1 MKSINILSFLL
12 LSTTLSLVAF
22 SHEFSISDNNGN
34 IVFPP
39 VLDMDGEFLK
49 IDEEYSILS
58 VLPGGGSVYLAD
70 IDNRTECPNDVVQ
83 DSSGEF
89 DHSTPVMFYTM
100 QLGSHFVYENQD
112 VSIKFSTSSS
122 TKSCFNETVWQ
133 AGDYI
138 LGPIHPPPRFVIT
151 GGTLGIPGPNT
162 LKNWFKIEKYET
174 ERPHSYKLRY
184 CPSKYMC
191 PTCHSDCA
199 DVGLYKYRGYTR
211 LALNNKPYPFG
222 FSKVNKNDA

>member
-39 VLDMDGEFLK
+39 VLDMEGHSLK
-49 IDEEYSILS
+49 INEEYSILS
-58 VLPGGGSVYLAD
+58 IPFGGGSVYLAD
-70 IDNRTECPNDVVQ
+70 IDNRTECPNGVVQ
-83 DSSGEF
+83 DRSGDF
-89 DHSTPVMFYTM
+89 DHSTPVLFYTM
-100 QLGSHFVYENQD
+100 DNFVFEDQD
-112 VSIKFSTSSS
+112 VSIMFSTSSS

-133 AGDYI
+133 AGNHM
-138 LGPIHPPPRFVIT
+138 LGPIRPPPRFVIT

-162 LKNWFKIEKYET
+162 LKNWFKIVKYET

-191 PTCHSDCA
+191 PTCQFDCA
-199 DVGLYKYRGYTR
+199 DVGLYEDRGYTR

-222 FSKVNKNDA
+222 FSKVKKNDA

>member
-49 IDEEYSILS
+49 IDEEYSIIS
-58 VLPGGGSVYLAD
+58 VLAGGGSTHLAD
-70 IDNRTECPNDVVQ
+70 LGNTKCPNGVVQ
-83 DSSGEF
+83 GEF

-100 QLGSHFVYENQD
+100 QRGSLFVYENQD

-122 TKSCFNETVWQ
+122 TESCFNETVWQ
-133 AGDYI
+133 VGDYT

-174 ERPHSYKLRY
+174 PRPHSYKLRY
-184 CPSKYMC
+184 CPSKYIC
-191 PTCHSDCA
+191 PTCNFDCA
-199 DVGLYKYRGYTR
+199 DVGLTYNSGYYR

-222 FSKVNKNDA
+222 FTKVNKNDA